1 VLAKWPDPGSTHQ
14 TQVAGQTLLWL
25 TAVLIFLPKAAIVA
39 DELVSGHMFKPL
51 HRRIMTAFSSLMDT
65 VIFTL
70 MAPVMMWFHSQFVVK
85 IVLGQGVSWVAQRRK
100 MEGVDWREAI
110 LTFGTVSLLG
120 VVWGLAAWWI
130 GWGFMM
136 WMSPIIVSLL
146 LAIPLAILLGSRKS
160 GRRFGLFLSPE
171 EDEPPTVL
179 SELEKNLA
187 EVKGRPQLSPDIE
200 KNYGIMQVCLDP
212 YVNGLHV
219 SLLRRRRNSHDS
231 REYLDA
237 IIERFI
243 RQGPQSLNGRE
254 INAIMND
261 TDSIAAMHYR
271 LWSAAE
277 KDLAPFWSQAIKQ
290 YNLAA
295 THPFTHLLAQ
305 KAGLSLDRP
314 PVM

>member
-1 VLAKWPDPGSTHQ
+1 
-14 TQVAGQTLLWL
+14 
-25 TAVLIFLPKAAIVA
+25 
-39 DELVSGHMFKPL
+39 
-51 HRRIMTAFSSLMDT
+51 MTAFSSVMDT

-85 IVLGQGVSWVAQRRK
+85 IVLGQGVKWIAQRRK

-110 LTFGTVSLLG
+110 LTFGGVTLVG
-120 VVWGLAAWWI
+120 VVWGLIAWWI
-130 GWGFMM
+130 GWSYPKVWVPTLERYSFAL
-136 WMSPIIVSLL
+136 WIHPIIVSLL

-200 KNYGIMQVCLDP
+200 RNYGIMQVCLDP

-219 SLLRRRRNSHDS
+219 SLLRRRKNSHDS